1 MKGSFYL
8 TPELEENM
16 LTLTYRRNGVLE
28 AWNYQPE
35 TTVIE
40 RDPTKGNRACQ
51 LIFNGNRI

>member
-28 AWNYQPE
+28 PWNYQPE

-40 RDPTKGNRACQ
+40 RDPTKGE
-51 LIFNGNRI
+51 